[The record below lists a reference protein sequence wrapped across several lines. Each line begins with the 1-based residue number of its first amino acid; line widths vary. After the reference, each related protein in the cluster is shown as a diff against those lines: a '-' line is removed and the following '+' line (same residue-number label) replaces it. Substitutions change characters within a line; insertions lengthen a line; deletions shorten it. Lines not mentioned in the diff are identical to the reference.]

1 MRMMIMRK
9 LPRTRNKYE
18 VASLWCSIAIVLF
31 PFIGYSV
38 FHLFPKGSF
47 SAIALTIPLG
57 IIPGVLAW
65 LGRSLRC
72 GILAFFAAFSPVFL
86 LWISYYVFMILY
98 IVSGG
103 RIKPV

>member
-1 MRMMIMRK
+1 MRK
-9 LPRTRNKYE
+9 LPSPRNKYE
-18 VASLWCSIAIVLF
+18 TASFLCSVAIVIF
-31 PFIGYSV
+31 PFIGDSV

-57 IIPGVLAW
+57 IVPGVLAW
-65 LGRSLRC
+65 LGRSPRC

-103 RIKPV
+103 KIKPV

>member
-1 MRMMIMRK
+1 MQK
-9 LPRTRNKYE
+9 FPRFKNKYE
-18 VASLWCSIAIVLF
+18 VASFLCSIAIVLF
-31 PFIGYSV
+31 PFIGESV
-38 FHLFPKGSF
+38 FHIFPQSNF
-47 SAIALTIPLG
+47 SAISLTIPLG

-103 RIKPV
+103 RVKPV

>member
-1 MRMMIMRK
+1 MQK
-9 LPRTRNKYE
+9 LPRPRNNYE
-18 VASLWCSIAIVLF
+18 AASLWCSVAIVIF
-31 PFIGYSV
+31 PFVGDSV
-38 FHLFPKGSF
+38 FHLFPKGTL
-47 SAIALTIPLG
+47 SAITWTIPLG

-103 RIKPV
+103 KIKPV

>member
-1 MRMMIMRK
+1 MRE
-9 LPRTRNKYE
+9 LPRPRNKYE
-18 VASLWCSIAIVLF
+18 TASFLCSVAIVIF
-31 PFIGYSV
+31 PLVGDSL
-38 FHLFPKGSF
+38 FHLFPKGSL
-47 SAIALTIPLG
+47 SAITWTIPLG

-86 LWISYYVFMILY
+86 LWVSYYVFMILY
-98 IVSGG
+98 IVSAG

>member
-1 MRMMIMRK
+1 MRK
-9 LPRTRNKYE
+9 LPGPRNKYE
-18 VASLWCSIAIVLF
+18 TASFLCSVAIVIF
-31 PFIGYSV
+31 PFVGDSV
-38 FHLFPKGSF
+38 FHLFPKGTL

-57 IIPGVLAW
+57 IVPGVLAW
-65 LGRSLRC
+65 LGRSPRC

-103 RIKPV
+103 KIKPV